1 MSNLS
6 SASPDYSNALKEII
20 ALLIEICDELYE
32 KRGVPDSHR
41 DRKHILALNQA
52 DRHIEHIKGTT

>member
-6 SASPDYSNALKEII
+6 PASPDYSKALKEII

-32 KRGVPDSHR
+32 KRGVSQSDR
-41 DRKHILALNQA
+41 DRKRISALNQA
-52 DRHIEHIKGTT
+52 DRILNT